1 MMETYL
7 VGGAVRDAL
16 LGLPVHDRDWV
27 VVGAEP
33 NELLQLGYQ
42 QVGKDFPVFLHPETK
57 EEYALART
65 ERKSGSGY
73 GGFTCYAAADVT
85 LEEDLRR
92 RDLTINAIAQSAE
105 GTLFDPFNGKSDL
118 EQRVLRHVSAAF
130 SEDPLRVLRTARFAA
145 RLDYLGF
152 TIAPETQNLMTEMTA
167 NGELNA
173 LIAERIWQETAK
185 ALMTRSPQV
194 YFQVLRDCGAL
205 ALLLPEVDNLF
216 GIPAPE
222 KWHPEIDSGVHS
234 LLTLEVAATLSDDIA
249 VRFAA
254 LCHDVGKSLTPKEK
268 WPHHYGH
275 GLAGVPLNDKLCRR
289 LHVPNSIRDF
299 VLLAT
304 EFHDLLHKV
313 ESLPSATLLNLFDR
327 IDVWRKPE
335 RLEKMILVSEADAKG
350 RRGFKN
356 RNYPQAK
363 YLRDLFQV
371 VAAVE
376 AKQVVADGFTGID
389 IRNELY
395 QRRLLVL
402 KQWQHQPRSEL

>member
-1 MMETYL
+1 MKTYL
-7 VGGAVRDAL
+7 VGGAVRDTL

-27 VVGAEP
+27 VVGATAD
-33 NELLQLGYQ
+33 ELLELGYQ

-85 LEEDLRR
+85 LEQDLRR

-105 GTLFDPFNGKSDL
+105 GRLFDPFNGKSDL
-118 EQRVLRHVSAAF
+118 EQRLLRHVSAAF
-130 SEDPLRVLRTARFAA
+130 SEDPLRVLRIARFAA
-145 RLDYLGF
+145 SLAYLGF
-152 TIAPETQNLMTEMTA
+152 TIAPETWHLITEMTA
-167 NGELNA
+167 SGELNE
-173 LIAERIWQETAK
+173 LTTERVWQETEK
-185 ALMTRSPQV
+185 ALATRSPQV
-194 YFQVLRDCGAL
+194 YFQLLRDCGAL
-205 ALLLPEVDNLF
+205 AVLLPEVDNLF

-234 LLTLEVAATLSDDIA
+234 LLTLEMAATLSDDIA

-254 LCHDVGKSLTPKEK
+254 LCHDVGKGLTPKEN

-275 GLAGVPLNDKLCRR
+275 GLAGVPLNDELCRR
-289 LHVPNSIRDF
+289 LRLPNPIRDF

-304 EFHDLLHKV
+304 EFHDLLHKA
-313 ESLPSATLLNLFDR
+313 ELLPPPTLLNLFDR
-327 IDVWRKPE
+327 IDVWRKPQ
-335 RLEKMILVSEADAKG
+335 RLEQMILVSEADAKG
-350 RRGFKN
+350 RTGFKN
-356 RNYPQAK
+356 RSYPQAQ
-363 YLRDLFQV
+363 YLRDVFQA

-376 AKQVVADGFTGID
+376 AKQVVADGFSGVD
-389 IRNELY
+389 VRNELY

-402 KQWQHQPRSEL
+402 KQWQHQPKSEQ